1 MYSFK
6 MIDYKLSAF
15 SRNITFFSQIKV
27 YAISQK
33 RKKNWSVSNFFC
45 DNHEIAVLKQDSL
58 YLLRFFTENYTT
70 SEAWENFFS
79 FFSPSNK
86 NQDEPPFSVW
96 SCLIWQSN
104 VVIRRKINEIT
115 CSHPLLIQV
124 RLTASHK
131 TR

>member
-1 MYSFK
+1 
-6 MIDYKLSAF
+6 MIDYKLSTF

-33 RKKNWSVSNFFC
+33 KKVKKLIGFKFLLWQSWNSCFKTRQFISAVVFHGKLYNFRSLREFFFIC
-45 DNHEIAVLKQDSL
+45 YFTSAPLTRIKTNHL
-58 YLLRFFTENYTT
+58 
-70 SEAWENFFS
+70 
-79 FFSPSNK
+79 
-86 NQDEPPFSVW
+86 FSVW

>member
-15 SRNITFFSQIKV
+15 SRNITFFSPIKA

-33 RKKNWSVSNFFC
+33 KSKKNWSVSNIFC

-70 SEAWENFFS
+70 SEAWENFSS
-79 FFSPSNK
+79 F
-86 NQDEPPFSVW
+86 
-96 SCLIWQSN
+96 
-104 VVIRRKINEIT
+104 VI
-115 CSHPLLIQV
+115 SLQPL
-124 RLTASHK
+124 
-131 TR
+131 